1 MVNFTKYSRIADYTF
16 FKSKGK
22 VENVVGLTIESAGP
36 EAKLGDLCKVFPADK
51 ELPPIMAEVVGFR
64 GKKTLLM
71 PYEKTEGIGT
81 GCMVENTGI
90 PLSVQVSGALLGQ
103 VLDGLGRYEGMDSA
117 GPMISYPMEAEPPN
131 AMEREIIDEVLSL
144 GVKAVDGLMTIGKGQ
159 RIGIFA
165 GSGVGKSTLMGM
177 FARNTKADIQ
187 LLKYD
192 KDGCLML
199 VEQEV

>member
-71 PYEKTEGIGT
+71 PYQNVEGIGP
-81 GCMVENTGI
+81 GKNRRHR
-90 PLSVQVSGALLGQ
+90 
-103 VLDGLGRYEGMDSA
+103 DGMYGREY
-117 GPMISYPMEAEPPN
+117 
-131 AMEREIIDEVLSL
+131 
-144 GVKAVDGLMTIGKGQ
+144 
-159 RIGIFA
+159 
-165 GSGVGKSTLMGM
+165 
-177 FARNTKADIQ
+177 RNTPFRAGERGAFGTGAGRTRQI
-187 LLKYD
+187 
-192 KDGCLML
+192 
-199 VEQEV
+199 